1 MTPGGLVLS
10 FVAGVLSI
18 LSPCVLPLLPI
29 VLGAAASEQK
39 WGPVALAAG
48 LSTSFVAIGLF
59 VATIGF
65 SIGLDADVFRY
76 VAAVFIIAIGV
87 VLMVPRLQTGLAV
100 AGGPMANWAHQRLGG
115 LNLGGLNSGGRNSG
129 GVAGQFGVGV
139 LLGAVWSPCV
149 GPTLG
154 AASLLA
160 AQGRDLGQVAV
171 TMFVFG
177 LGAALPLLALGLV
190 SREAMMRWR
199 HRLAAAGHGLKAAL
213 GTILVAMGALVITG
227 LDKAVE
233 TALVEA
239 SPQWLT
245 DLTTRF

>member
-39 WGPVALAAG
+39 WGPAALAAG
-48 LSTSFVAIGLF
+48 LSISFVAIGLF
-59 VATIGF
+59 VATVGF
-65 SIGLDADVFRY
+65 SIGLDGDVFRS
-76 VAAVFIIAIGV
+76 VAAAFMIAIGI

-100 AGGPMANWAHQRLGG
+100 AGGPIANWADKRRT
-115 LNLGGLNSGGRNSG
+115 GLNSGGLG
-129 GVAGQFGVGV
+129 GQFAVGV

-160 AQGRDLGQVAV
+160 AQGRDLGQVAL

-199 HRLAAAGHGLKAAL
+199 HRLAAAGHGLKA
-213 GTILVAMGALVITG
+213 GFGAVLAAIGVFVITG
-227 LDKAVE
+227 LDKTVE

>member
-1 MTPGGLVLS
+1 MTAGGLVLS

-29 VLGAAASEQK
+29 ILGAAASEQK
-39 WGPVALAAG
+39 WGPAALAAG
-48 LSTSFVAIGLF
+48 LSISFVAIGLF
-59 VATIGF
+59 VATVGF
-65 SIGLDADVFRY
+65 SIGLDGDVFRY
-76 VAAVFIIAIGV
+76 VAAVFMIAIGV
-87 VLMVPRLQTGLAV
+87 VLMAPRLQAGLAV
-100 AGGPMANWAHQRLGG
+100 AGGPIANWADKRRTG
-115 LNLGGLNSGGRNSG
+115 LDSGSLR
-129 GVAGQFGVGV
+129 GQFGMGV

-160 AQGRDLGQVAV
+160 AKGRDLGQVGL

-177 LGAALPLLALGLV
+177 LGAGLPLLALGLL

-199 HRLAAAGHGLKAAL
+199 HRLAAAGHGLKAGFGA
-213 GTILVAMGALVITG
+213 ILVGIGALVITG

>member
-1 MTPGGLVLS
+1 MTSGGLVLS

-39 WGPVALAAG
+39 WGPAALAAG
-48 LSTSFVAIGLF
+48 LSISFVAIGLF

-65 SIGLDADVFRY
+65 SIGLDTDVFRS
-76 VAAVFIIAIGV
+76 VAAAFMIAIGI

-100 AGGPMANWAHQRLGG
+100 AGGPIANWADRRRTGLDSGGLGG
-115 LNLGGLNSGGRNSG
+115 
-129 GVAGQFGVGV
+129 QFAVGV

-149 GPTLG
+149 GPSLG

-160 AQGRDLGQVAV
+160 AQGRDLGEVAL

-199 HRLAAAGHGLKAAL
+199 HRLAAAGHGLKAGL
-213 GTILVAMGALVITG
+213 GAVLVAIGVFVITG
-227 LDKAVE
+227 LDKTVE

>member
-1 MTPGGLVLS
+1 MTGLVLS
-10 FVAGVLSI
+10 FVAGMLSV

-29 VLGAAASEQK
+29 VLGAAAAKQK

-48 LSTSFVAIGLF
+48 LLLSFVVIGLF

-76 VAAVFIIAIGV
+76 VAAVLILAVGV
-87 VLMVPRLQTGLAV
+87 VLMVPRLQSAFAV
-100 AGGPMANWAHQRLGG
+100 AGGPLAKWAHNRLDGARLDG
-115 LNLGGLNSGGRNSG
+115 ANSES
-129 GVAGQFGVGV
+129 VAGQFVVGL

-160 AQGRDLGQVAV
+160 ARGRDLGQVAL

-177 LGAALPLLALGLV
+177 LGAAVPLLALGV
-190 SREAMMRWR
+190 ASREAMLRWR
-199 HRLAAAGHGLKAAL
+199 QRLAAAGPGLKMGFGA
-213 GTILVAMGALVITG
+213 ILVAVGLLALTG
-227 LDKAVE
+227 LDKRVE

-245 DLTTRF
+245 DLTTRY

>member
-1 MTPGGLVLS
+1 MAIGSLSLS
-10 FVAGVLSI
+10 FVAGGLSI
-18 LSPCVLPLLPI
+18 LSPCVLPILPL

-39 WGPVALAAG
+39 WGPAALAAG
-48 LSTSFVAIGLF
+48 LSVSFVAIGLF
-59 VATIGF
+59 VATVGF

-76 VAAVFIIAIGV
+76 VAATMMVAIGI
-87 VLMVPRLQTGLAV
+87 VLVLPRLAAPLAM
-100 AGGPMANWAHQRLGG
+100 AGGPIANWADQRMDG
-115 LNLGGLNSGGRNSG
+115 LRASGLP
-129 GVAGQFGVGV
+129 GQFAIGF

-160 AQGRDLGQVAV
+160 AQGRDLGEVAV
-171 TMFVFG
+171 VMLAFG
-177 LGAALPLLALGLV
+177 AGAALPLLALGML
-190 SREAMMRWR
+190 SREAMMRGR
-199 HRLAAAGHGLKAAL
+199 HLLVSAGKGLKAGL
-213 GTILVAMGALVITG
+213 GAMFIAIGILVLTS

-233 TALVEA
+233 TALVDA

>member
-1 MTPGGLVLS
+1 MTSGGLALS

-39 WGPVALAAG
+39 WGPAALAAG
-48 LSTSFVAIGLF
+48 LSFSFVAIGLF

-76 VAAVFIIAIGV
+76 VAAVFIIAIGI
-87 VLMVPRLQTGLAV
+87 VLMVPRLQTAFAV
-100 AGGPMANWAHQRLGG
+100 ASGPLANWADRRRT
-115 LNLGGLNSGGRNSG
+115 GLNSGSL
-129 GVAGQFGVGV
+129 AGQFGIGL

-160 AQGRDLGQVAV
+160 AQGRDLGQVSL

-177 LGAALPLLALGLV
+177 LGAALPLLALGLL

-199 HRLAAAGHGLKAAL
+199 HRLATAGHGLKAGFGA
-213 GTILVAMGALVITG
+213 ILVAIGALVITG
-227 LDKAVE
+227 LDKMVE

>member
-1 MTPGGLVLS
+1 MTAGGLVLS

-29 VLGAAASEQK
+29 ILGAAASEQK
-39 WGPVALAAG
+39 WGPAALAAG
-48 LSTSFVAIGLF
+48 LSISFVAIGLF
-59 VATIGF
+59 VATVGF
-65 SIGLDADVFRY
+65 SIGLDGDVFRY
-76 VAAVFIIAIGV
+76 VAAVFMIAIGV
-87 VLMVPRLQTGLAV
+87 VLMAPRLQAGLAV
-100 AGGPMANWAHQRLGG
+100 AGGPIANWADRRRTGLDSGG
-115 LNLGGLNSGGRNSG
+115 LR
-129 GVAGQFGVGV
+129 GQFGIGV

-160 AQGRDLGQVAV
+160 AKGRDLGQVGL

-177 LGAALPLLALGLV
+177 LGAGLPLLALGLL

-199 HRLAAAGHGLKAAL
+199 HRLAAAGHGLKAGFGA
-213 GTILVAMGALVITG
+213 ILVAIGALVITG

-245 DLTTRF
+245 ELTTRF